1 MTGQMFDLIM
11 REYKQPLSELREWTL
26 GQVVLFMKKIG
37 ERYERQSKARGKKRG
52 TREVTEADLIGSD
65 FMKG

>member
-1 MTGQMFDLIM
+1 MFDLIM

-26 GQVVLFMKKIG
+26 GQVVLFIKKIG
-37 ERYERQSKARGKKRG
+37 ERYARQKKARKRQDG
-52 TREVTEADLIGSD
+52 TREVSETDLIGSE